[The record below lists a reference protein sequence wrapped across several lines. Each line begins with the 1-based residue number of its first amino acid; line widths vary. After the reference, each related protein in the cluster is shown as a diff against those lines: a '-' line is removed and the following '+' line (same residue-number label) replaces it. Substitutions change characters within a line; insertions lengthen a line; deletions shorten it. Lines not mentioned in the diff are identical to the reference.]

1 MSRYAPAHVSPQV
14 PGDAYPT
21 AMQILQDEGLES
33 MLKGKVM
40 VITGTS
46 TGIGV
51 ETARALSLQLEQHS
65 S

>member
-1 MSRYAPAHVSPQV
+1 
-14 PGDAYPT
+14 
-21 AMQILQDEGLES
+21 MQILQDEGLES